1 MSYPNDANQYLPGVI
16 AIPSAIA
23 ITAITKAR
31 QMVVTVSVDSL
42 SESNTYVAGQ
52 SVRLTVPYG
61 YGMWQADGLVGNV
74 VSVAGSDITLDID
87 STLFDT
93 FSVPSS
99 GQKPASLAPNGSRNL
114 TLGNNQGQVPFQSLN
129 NAGN

>member
-16 AIPSAIA
+16 AIPSSIV

-31 QMVVTVSVDSL
+31 QMVVTVDVDSL
-42 SESNTYVAGQ
+42 SEANTYVMGQ
-52 SVRLTVPYG
+52 SVRLTVPYD
-61 YGMWQADGLVGNV
+61 YGMWQANGLTGTV
-74 VSVAGSDITLDID
+74 VSVAGNDITLDID

-93 FSVPSS
+93 FSEPAS

-114 TLGNNQGQVPFQSLN
+114 QLGNNQGQVPFQSLN
-129 NAGN
+129 NRGN